1 MHFSLNSI
9 VGNTRDGKGNWDDIN
24 MIVVEPYKY
33 HKNEFLRALIG
44 FDSFIYGSVNLS
56 DEAIIFINKDDI
68 KLIPEDEIEKWN
80 IVTCDRSLK
89 GTVKSYLGE
98 KLEDYVLNDPG
109 HSHSNEYGLE
119 QGLQCRDLAINY
131 IRDNNFD
138 GILPLKLT
146 KSEFLK

>member
-1 MHFSLNSI
+1 
-9 VGNTRDGKGNWDDIN
+9 

-44 FDSFIYGSVNLS
+44 FDSFTYGSVNLS

-98 KLEDYVLNDPG
+98 KLEDYVVNDPG
-109 HSHSNEYGLE
+109 
-119 QGLQCRDLAINY
+119 
-131 IRDNNFD
+131 
-138 GILPLKLT
+138 ILIVMNMA
-146 KSEFLK
+146 